1 VPAPNLTLH
10 EQRNWI
16 QAAFGSLVFI
26 VSCLGG
32 ALQTHTGIN
41 QRGIQILIKIPYLS
55 CTLGHRVRIQCRLPV
70 LQMAFTHLS
79 FLAGLTVWDVADEEV
94 PLLTD
99 DITQIQSA
107 KQVLWIEQGAQAP
120 KGIKAQIDLSITPG
134 QLRLALETVING
146 GYWGI
151 EPDAKEQLLSER
163 ELEIMALLAQGLR
176 DRDIAD
182 RLIISE
188 STVKFHMN
196 NVLKKL
202 KAQTRYQALHQAI
215 VNGWIH

>member
-1 VPAPNLTLH
+1 LKVPYVR
-10 EQRNWI
+10 EQ
-16 QAAFGSLVFI
+16 
-26 VSCLGG
+26 LGE
-32 ALQTHTGIN
+32 ALQ
-41 QRGIQILIKIPYLS
+41 
-55 CTLGHRVRIQCRLPV
+55 IQCRLPL
-70 LQMAFTHLS
+70 LQQAFTHLA
-79 FLAGLTVWDVADEEV
+79 FLAGLSVCNGTDEGI

-107 KQVLWIEQGAQAP
+107 RRVLWIQQGTQALP
-120 KGIKAQIDLSITPG
+120 KGIRAKVDLSISPE
-134 QLRLALETVING
+134 QLRQAVEAVNCG
-146 GYWGI
+146 KVWGI
-151 EPDAKEQLLSER
+151 EPDTEVQPSLSER
-163 ELEIMALLAQGLR
+163 ELEILTLLTRGLR

-215 VNGWIH
+215 VNGWIQ